1 MTTKPTAPEAE
12 QKNAP
17 QAAGPAAA
25 TVDASLATVVLSHHL
40 RIGGRE
46 YPPGSKVRV
55 TEDYARRLRSQ
66 GYIART

>member
-12 QKNAP
+12 QKSAP
-17 QAAGPAAA
+17 QAGPAAA
-25 TVDASLATVVLSHHL
+25 TVDATQTTVVLSHHL
-40 RIGGRE
+40 RIEGRE